1 MHLKF
6 DRDARDLGIILMI
19 VLIMM
24 LTIGIATWAAIPA
37 VVP

>member
-1 MHLKF
+1 
-6 DRDARDLGIILMI
+6 LMI